1 MSQPASNVSLPLVQ
15 HPVQQWPF
23 DVLEESLRTAVSA
36 GLVRAVKCQRDP
48 NVVLYCYSQRTVV
61 ERAWND
67 ITTMARGLVL
77 DHASK
82 TVLARPFPKFFNF
95 GEMSAS
101 VPDEPFEAFEKLDG
115 SLAIV
120 FFEPRR
126 GAWRVATKGSLTSPQ
141 AEQAQR
147 FLDRLDTTLLERGTT
162 YLFEVIYAAN
172 RIVVSYDF
180 EGLVLLGAYDGD
192 GRELSRDELVACA
205 SSLGTRV
212 AATLSYETIDAMVAA
227 CEGFA
232 RDTEGFVVRFA
243 SGLRLKLKGAEYLRV
258 HRLIARVTPLM
269 LWECLRNQQPLD
281 AVRRELPEEFWR
293 DFDTIRQLLTQR
305 YEAMI
310 AAVHAEVAKWQ
321 DKTDKELGLR
331 LGEVSAQAR
340 PFVFL
345 ARRKG
350 AGWQHDP
357 KAHDALWRELRP
369 TGNELAGYVPS
380 TTLRAVQEDA

>member
-1 MSQPASNVSLPLVQ
+1 M
-15 HPVQQWPF
+15 
-23 DVLEESLRTAVSA
+23 
-36 GLVRAVKCQRDP
+36 
-48 NVVLYCYSQRTVV
+48 
-61 ERAWND
+61 
-67 ITTMARGLVL
+67 
-77 DHASK
+77 
-82 TVLARPFPKFFNF
+82 
-95 GEMSAS
+95 
-101 VPDEPFEAFEKLDG
+101 
-115 SLAIV
+115 
-120 FFEPRR
+120 
-126 GAWRVATKGSLTSPQ
+126 
-141 AEQAQR
+141 
-147 FLDRLDTTLLERGTT
+147 
-162 YLFEVIYAAN
+162 
-172 RIVVSYDF
+172 
-180 EGLVLLGAYDGD
+180 LLGAYDGD
-192 GRELSRDELVACA
+192 GWELSRGELVACA
-205 SSLGTRV
+205 SALGTCV
-212 AATLSYETIDAMVAA
+212 AATFPHETIDTMVAA

-269 LWECLRNQQPLD
+269 LWECLRNQQPLE

-293 DFDTIRQLLTQR
+293 DFDTIRLLLIQQ
-305 YEAMI
+305 YEAVV

-380 TTLRAVQEDA
+380 TTLRAVQDDV